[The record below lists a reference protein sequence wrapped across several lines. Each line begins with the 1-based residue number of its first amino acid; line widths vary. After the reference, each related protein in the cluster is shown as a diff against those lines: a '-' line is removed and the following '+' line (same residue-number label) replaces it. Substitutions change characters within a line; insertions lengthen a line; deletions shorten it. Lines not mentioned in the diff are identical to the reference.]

1 MLLSA
6 IMLSALGTITSHWLP
21 LWDRGIARAQQDQTI
36 SLGLDRLFADLGQ
49 SQFVPRS
56 RDAKGPFFVGTK
68 SQLIFVRPAIG
79 PNSPVGL
86 DIVRIGEVGGATGW
100 QLVRE
105 RTQYL
110 PSSSEEPP
118 LEEISFRD
126 PVVIFR
132 SPIRT
137 SFAYADDKG
146 AWTES
151 WSDSRE
157 LPAAIAVNIR
167 DESGKTNLALS
178 TIAKVR
184 VDSSALVVCATNCGT
199 PSTASWDGKRLLD
212 AAAGPSR

>member
-1 MLLSA
+1 MLVSA
-6 IMLSALGTITSHWLP
+6 IMLGVLGTITSYWLP

-86 DIVRIGEVGGATGW
+86 DIVRIGEVRSSTGW
-100 QLVRE
+100 QLIRE
-105 RTQYL
+105 RTPYV
-110 PSSSEEPP
+110 PSSSKELP

-157 LPAAIAVNIR
+157 LPSAVEVKIR
-167 DESGKTNLALS
+167 NESGHTNLALS
-178 TIAKVR
+178 TIAKIR
-184 VDSSALVVCATNCGT
+184 VDSPALVVCTTNCEN
-199 PSTASWDGKRLLD
+199 PSTASWDRKRLLD
-212 AAAGPSR
+212 AAARPSQ